1 MINNQGFGE
10 LPRWLN
16 EGLATYVE
24 VLKDDSLEVKVTDQ
38 RLASWKANTVSNVM
52 PVVSV
57 RELLSATQSDWSAT
71 KRLSCYQLSQL
82 LTYYFLQPQRDDFTL
97 PLLRTLAAQKCAKSD
112 VESIIDQRY
121 TGGLS
126 GLSEDFIRWLADRVH
141 AGIP

>member
-112 VESIIDQRY
+112 VESIIDQ
-121 TGGLS
+121 
-126 GLSEDFIRWLADRVH
+126 
-141 AGIP
+141 